1 MAFDEVEAELRRHP
15 NIRDCVVTE
24 VRVSPSRD
32 MVVAYVEADGR
43 IDPAEV
49 RDFLITPRVRASQV
63 PKAVITVKALPR
75 TSSGAVDR
83 ESLPQP
89 PVQPGRLAGIKVPG
103 GTAYGDGVFWA
114 LIAFPTVI
122 FGLLAYLTTGLFW
135 PGATDLSIVPQ
146 PYAFLF
152 GVLYIVECLAFGLG
166 IGFLFMGRSRLRRM
180 GRPAGL
186 TTITHLAVVWLLI
199 SWWPQDNSY
208 RLTAKTDWSSQASLV
223 YVFNVTLMI
232 AAAIVVVFAS
242 RERVRD

>member
-1 MAFDEVEAELRRHP
+1 VAFDEVEAELRRHP

-24 VRVSPSRD
+24 IRVDRSRD

-49 RDFLITPRVRASQV
+49 RDFLTTPRLRVSQV
-63 PKAVITVKALPR
+63 PRAVITVDALPR

-89 PVQPGRLAGIKVPG
+89 PVEPARLAGLKVPG
-103 GTAYGDGVFWA
+103 DLYGDRVFWA
-114 LIAFPTVI
+114 LIPFPTVI
-122 FGLLAYLTTGLFW
+122 FGFLAYVMTDVFW
-135 PGATDLSIVPQ
+135 PGSTDLSIVPQ

-152 GVLYIVECLAFGLG
+152 GLLYVIECLAFGLG
-166 IGFLFMGRSRLRRM
+166 VGFLFMGRKRLRRM

-186 TTITHLAVVWLLI
+186 TTLTHLAVVWLLV

-208 RLTAKTDWSSQASLV
+208 RLTAKTDWNSQAWLV
-223 YVFNVTLMI
+223 YVFNVTLML
-232 AAAIVVVFAS
+232 AAATVVVFAS
-242 RERVRD
+242 RERLRD